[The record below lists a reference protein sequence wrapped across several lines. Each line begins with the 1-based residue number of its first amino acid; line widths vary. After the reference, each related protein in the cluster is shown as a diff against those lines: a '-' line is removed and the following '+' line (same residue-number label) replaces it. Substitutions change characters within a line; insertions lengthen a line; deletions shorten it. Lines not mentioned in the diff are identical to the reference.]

1 MGTLSIAAAESLLF
15 ELSAAEFVFARA
27 FKKLM
32 KKTRHNAVPA
42 QPAAPIEVR
51 AEKLVY
57 GPDALAHY
65 DSRAVFVPFL
75 LPGELARVRPIE
87 QKKKFI
93 RARVEQILEP
103 SPERIAAPC
112 PHFGVCGGCNYQHL
126 GYPAQ
131 LRAKGDILRE
141 TLSRIGHVRWEGPI
155 QTRSF
160 PQFYYRNRAQWK
172 IRRLDGRARIGYFQA
187 GSQTLCPVGACPIL
201 SPLLER
207 TLQRIG
213 ELLGAGNALAG
224 VDEIEAFA
232 DGEDR
237 RLLLN
242 CSVAQLP
249 RDAGLAETLRGAVPE
264 IESLLFVEL
273 SEGKMSLDGPGH
285 LSYAVGQHTYRV
297 GHLSFF
303 QVNRYALDAAVSL
316 VCGDRRG
323 KLALDLYAG
332 VGLFSVPLAR
342 QFERVIA
349 VESNPAAARDL
360 EFNLH
365 ASGGASPT
373 ARLSTAEVFLERWR
387 DAVDFVTLDPPRAG
401 VAEPALRQLR
411 KFGPREIVYL
421 SCDPATLARDL
432 AILAA
437 QDDGVSRFDIR
448 DVYLID
454 IFPQTYHM
462 EALVRLERRA

>member
-1 MGTLSIAAAESLLF
+1 MADES
-15 ELSAAEFVFARA
+15 
-27 FKKLM
+27 
-32 KKTRHNAVPA
+32 
-42 QPAAPIEVR
+42 AAPIEVR

-65 DSRAVFVPFL
+65 DNRAVFVPFL
-75 LPGELARVRPIE
+75 LPGELARIRPIE

-93 RARVEQILEP
+93 RGRIEQILEP
-103 SPERIAAPC
+103 SPERIPAPC

-126 GYPAQ
+126 EYSAQ
-131 LRAKGDILRE
+131 LRAKADILRE
-141 TLSRIGHVRWEGPI
+141 TLGRIGHIRWEGPI
-155 QTRSF
+155 DAKSF
-160 PQFYYRNRAQWK
+160 PQFGYRNRVQWK
-172 IRRLDGRARIGYFQA
+172 IRRIGGRLRIGYFEA
-187 GSQTLCPVGACPIL
+187 GSQTLCPVGTCPIV

-207 TLQRIG
+207 TLVRIAG
-213 ELLGAGNALAG
+213 LLDAGDKLKE

-242 CSVAQLP
+242 CSVSRLP
-249 RDAGLAETLRGAVPE
+249 QGGALAEALRGALPE
-264 IESLLFVEL
+264 AESLLFVEPT
-273 SEGKMSLDGPGH
+273 EGKMALDGPGH
-285 LSYAVGQHTYRV
+285 LMYTVGEHAYRV

-303 QVNRYALDAAVSL
+303 QVNRFALDAVVSL
-316 VCGDRRG
+316 VCGDRHG

-332 VGLFSVPLAR
+332 VGLFSRPLAR

-365 ASGGASPT
+365 ESGGASPT
-373 ARLSTAEVFLERWR
+373 SRLSSAEVFLERWH
-387 DAVDFVTLDPPRAG
+387 DEPDLVVLDPPRAG
-401 VAEPALRQLR
+401 VAQTALRQLR
-411 KFGPREIVYL
+411 KLAPREIVYL
-421 SCDPATLARDL
+421 SCDPPTMARDL
-432 AILAA
+432 ALLAA
-437 QDDGVSRFDIR
+437 EDETAAKYQIR
-448 DVYLID
+448 DVNLID

>member
-1 MGTLSIAAAESLLF
+1 MKNTRHKAVAAE
-15 ELSAAEFVFARA
+15 
-27 FKKLM
+27 
-32 KKTRHNAVPA
+32 
-42 QPAAPIEVR
+42 PAASIEVR

-65 DSRAVFVPFL
+65 DNRAVFVPFV
-75 LPGELARVRPIE
+75 LPGELARIRPIE

-93 RARVEQILEP
+93 RGRVEQILEP
-103 SPERIAAPC
+103 SAERIVAPC

-126 GYPAQ
+126 EYSAQ
-131 LRAKGDILRE
+131 LRAKAEILRE
-141 TLSRIGHVRWEGPI
+141 TLGRIGHIRWEGPI
-155 QTRSF
+155 ETRSF

-172 IRRLDGRARIGYFQA
+172 IRRVDGRARIGYFEA
-187 GSQTLCPVGACPIL
+187 ASQTLCPVGVCPIL

-207 TLQRIG
+207 TLLRIAD
-213 ELLGAGNALAG
+213 LLIAGDALKS
-224 VDEIEAFA
+224 VDEVEAFA
-232 DGEDR
+232 DGDDR
-237 RLLLN
+237 KLLLN
-242 CSVAQLP
+242 CSVERLP
-249 RDAGLAETLRGAVPE
+249 QAGGLAETLRGALPE
-264 IESLLFVEL
+264 IESLLFVEPK
-273 SEGKMSLDGPGH
+273 EGKMSLDGPGH
-285 LSYAVGQHTYRV
+285 LSYTVGEHTYRV

-303 QVNRYALDAAVSL
+303 QINRFALDAAVSL

-332 VGLFSVPLAR
+332 VGLFSRPLAR

-365 ASGGASPT
+365 ESGGASPT
-373 ARLSTAEVFLERWR
+373 SRLTTAEAFLERWHEEP
-387 DAVDFVTLDPPRAG
+387 DLVVLDPPRAG
-401 VAEPALRQLR
+401 VAEAALRLLR
-411 KFGPREIVYL
+411 KLAPREIVYL

-432 AILAA
+432 AVLTA
-437 QDDGVSRFDIR
+437 QDESAAKFEIR

-462 EALVRLERRA
+462 EALVRLERRP

>member
-1 MGTLSIAAAESLLF
+1 
-15 ELSAAEFVFARA
+15 
-27 FKKLM
+27 M
-32 KKTRHNAVPA
+32 KTKNTRHNVVAAP
-42 QPAAPIEVR
+42 PAAPIEVR

-57 GPDALAHY
+57 GPDALGHF
-65 DSRAVFVPFL
+65 DNRAVFVPFL

-93 RARVEQILEP
+93 RGRVELILEP

-126 GYPAQ
+126 EYGAQ
-131 LRAKGDILRE
+131 VRAKAEILRE
-141 TLSRIGHVRWEGPI
+141 TLGRIGHIRWEGPI
-155 QTRSF
+155 DTRSF

-172 IRRLDGRARIGYFQA
+172 IRTVGGRARIGYFEA

-207 TLQRIG
+207 TLLRIA
-213 ELLGAGNALAG
+213 ELLDAGDTLKD
-224 VDEIEAFA
+224 VDEFEAFA
-232 DGEDR
+232 DAADR
-237 RLLLN
+237 KLLLN
-242 CSVAQLP
+242 CSVSRLP
-249 RDAGLAETLRGAVPE
+249 QSRALADALRGALPE
-264 IESLLFVEL
+264 IESLLFVEP
-273 SEGKMSLDGPGH
+273 SEGKMSLDGSGH
-285 LSYAVGQHTYRV
+285 LTYAVGKHGYRV

-303 QVNRYALDAAVSL
+303 QVNRFALDAVVSL

-332 VGLFSVPLAR
+332 VGLFSRPLAG

-365 ASGGASPT
+365 ESGGASPT
-373 ARLSTAEVFLERWR
+373 SRLSTAEAFLERWHEEP
-387 DAVDFVTLDPPRAG
+387 DLVVLDPPRAG
-401 VAEPALRQLR
+401 VAETAIRQLR
-411 KFGPREIVYL
+411 KLHPREIVYL

-432 AILAA
+432 AVLTA
-437 QDDGVSRFDIR
+437 QDENGARFEMRDI
-448 DVYLID
+448 YLID

>member
-1 MGTLSIAAAESLLF
+1 MNNARQKTVAA
-15 ELSAAEFVFARA
+15 
-27 FKKLM
+27 K
-32 KKTRHNAVPA
+32 
-42 QPAAPIEVR
+42 PAASFEVR
-51 AEKLVY
+51 AEKLIY
-57 GPDALAHY
+57 GPDVLAHY
-65 DSRAVFVPFL
+65 DNRAVFVPFL
-75 LPGELARVRPIE
+75 LPGELARIRPIE

-93 RARVEQILEP
+93 RGRVEQILEA

-126 GYPAQ
+126 EYSAQ
-131 LRAKGDILRE
+131 LRAKAEILRE
-141 TLSRIGHVRWEGPI
+141 TLRRIGHIRWEGPI
-155 QTRSF
+155 ETRSF

-172 IRRLDGRARIGYFQA
+172 IRRVDGRLRVGYFEA
-187 GSQTLCPVGACPIL
+187 GSQTLSPVGVCPIL

-207 TLQRIG
+207 TLARIAD
-213 ELLGAGNALAG
+213 LLAAGDALKE

-242 CSVAQLP
+242 CSVSRLP
-249 RDAGLAETLRGAVPE
+249 QAGGLAGTLRGALPE
-264 IESLLFVEL
+264 IESLLFVEPKD
-273 SEGKMSLDGPGH
+273 GKMALEGPGH
-285 LSYAVGQHTYRV
+285 LSYTVGDHTYRV

-303 QVNRYALDAAVSL
+303 QINRFALDAAVSL

-332 VGLFSVPLAR
+332 VGLFSRPLAR

-365 ASGGASPT
+365 ESGGQSPT
-373 ARLSTAEVFLERWR
+373 SRLSTAEAFLERWHEQP
-387 DAVDFVTLDPPRAG
+387 DLVVLDPPRAG
-401 VAEPALRQLR
+401 VAETALRQLR
-411 KFGPREIVYL
+411 KLAPREIAYL
-421 SCDPATLARDL
+421 SCDPPTLARDL
-432 AILAA
+432 AVLTAQDEGAA
-437 QDDGVSRFDIR
+437 QYEIR

-462 EALVRLERRA
+462 EAFVRLERRA

>member
-1 MGTLSIAAAESLLF
+1 MKNIRHKTVVAES
-15 ELSAAEFVFARA
+15 
-27 FKKLM
+27 
-32 KKTRHNAVPA
+32 
-42 QPAAPIEVR
+42 AAPIEVR

-65 DSRAVFVPFL
+65 DNRAVFVPFL
-75 LPGELARVRPIE
+75 LPGELARIKPVE

-93 RARVEQILEP
+93 RGRVEQILES

-126 GYPAQ
+126 EYSAQ
-131 LRAKGDILRE
+131 VRAKADILRE
-141 TLSRIGHVRWEGPI
+141 TLGRIGHIRWEGGI
-155 QTRSF
+155 DTRSF

-172 IRRLDGRARIGYFQA
+172 IRQAGGRLRIGYFQA

-207 TLQRIG
+207 TLLRIAA
-213 ELLGAGNALAG
+213 LLDAGNALKS

-232 DGEDR
+232 DADDR

-242 CSVAQLP
+242 CSVDKLP
-249 RDAGLAETLRGAVPE
+249 QGGTLAETLRRTLPE
-264 IESLLFVEL
+264 IESLLFVEP

-285 LSYAVGQHTYRV
+285 LTYAVGEHSYRV

-303 QVNRYALDAAVSL
+303 QVNRFALDAVVSL
-316 VCGDRRG
+316 VCGERRG

-332 VGLFSVPLAR
+332 VGLFSRPLAR

-365 ASGGASPT
+365 ESGGASPT
-373 ARLSTAEVFLERWR
+373 SRLSTAEAFLERWHEMP
-387 DAVDFVTLDPPRAG
+387 DLVVLDPPRAG
-401 VAEPALRQLR
+401 VAESALRQLR
-411 KFGPREIVYL
+411 KLAPREIVYL

-432 AILAA
+432 ALLAA
-437 QDDGVSRFDIR
+437 QDDSAAQFTIR
-448 DVYLID
+448 DIYLID